1 MLKHQTLIALF
12 GSLMFSSVIAAEVP
26 KTQDAPPPPMPEQG
40 QEGDVLEP
48 EVTIV
53 PRKAGG
59 SVEEYRLN
67 GRLYA
72 VKIKPAMGPSY
83 FLVDGDGDGYLE
95 SRRSELDT
103 PLMIPG
109 WVLLRW

>member
-1 MLKHQTLIALF
+1 MLKHQILIALF
-12 GSLMFSSVIAAEVP
+12 GSLMFSSVIAAEAP
-26 KTQDAPPPPMPEQG
+26 KTQDAPPPMPEQSP
-40 QEGDVLEP
+40 DNDTLEP

-72 VKIKPAMGPSY
+72 VKVKPAKGPSY

-95 SRRSELDT
+95 SRRSDLDT